1 MATTLEEI
9 RKKLQQAQQVNQ
21 SEAVAKLDPAE
32 KNRRLKR
39 LKELFVRLKSGED
52 ISRRDLQNALTEEQ
66 WEEFEYNNQN
76 IDVEEP
82 DSSNRPDE
90 LRTYLDLLKKA
101 DFYYY
106 RAESTKKT
114 ERSRIDHLG
123 RSGRKRLFDTA
134 DTYYERAIERLNE
147 IFESCD
153 GQTLNEVLSH
163 LDRPW
168 ALGDSPNLGPN
179 HMPRVRNSRSRFSDS
194 QSGLTKYDLKRKFK
208 RDAIESAIAVLKAK

>member
-1 MATTLEEI
+1 MATLEEI
-9 RKKLQQAQQVNQ
+9 RKKLQQAQQDRNA
-21 SEAVAKLDPAE
+21 EAVSQIDPAE
-32 KNRRLKR
+32 KKRRLKR
-39 LKELFVRLKSGED
+39 LKELLARTKSGED
-52 ISRRDLQNALTEEQ
+52 ITRRDLKNALTEEQ
-66 WEEFEYNNQN
+66 WEEFEYNNQS
-76 IDVEEP
+76 IDMEEP
-82 DSSNRPDE
+82 DASNRPDE

-153 GQTLNEVLSH
+153 GQTIQEVLSH

-168 ALGDSPNLGPN
+168 QLGDSPNLGPN
-179 HMPRVRNSRSRFSDS
+179 DMPRVRNSRSRYSDS
-194 QSGLTKYDLKRKFK
+194 QSGLTKFDLKRKYK
-208 RDAIESAIAVLKAK
+208 RDAIENAIAALKSK

>member
-9 RKKLQQAQQVNQ
+9 RKKLQQAQQANQ

-32 KNRRLKR
+32 KKRRLKR

-90 LRTYLDLLKKA
+90 LRTY
-101 DFYYY
+101 
-106 RAESTKKT
+106 
-114 ERSRIDHLG
+114 
-123 RSGRKRLFDTA
+123 
-134 DTYYERAIERLNE
+134 
-147 IFESCD
+147 FES
-153 GQTLNEVLSH
+153 LPIS
-163 LDRPW
+163 
-168 ALGDSPNLGPN
+168 
-179 HMPRVRNSRSRFSDS
+179 
-194 QSGLTKYDLKRKFK
+194 
-208 RDAIESAIAVLKAK
+208 

>member
-1 MATTLEEI
+1 MATLEEI
-9 RKKLQQAQQVNQ
+9 RKKLQQAQQQQN
-21 SEAVAKLDPAE
+21 AVAVSQLDPAE
-32 KNRRLKR
+32 KKKRLKR

-52 ISRRDLQNALTEEQ
+52 ISRRDLKNALTEQQ

-76 IDVEEP
+76 IDIEEP
-82 DSSNRPDE
+82 DASNRPDE

-106 RAESTKKT
+106 RAESTSKT

-123 RSGRKRLFDTA
+123 RSGRKRLFDKA

-147 IFESCD
+147 IFSSCD
-153 GQTLNEVLSH
+153 GQTLNEVQTH

-179 HMPRVRNSRSRFSDS
+179 HMPRVRNSRSRYSDS
-194 QSGLTKYDLKRKFK
+194 QSGLTKFDLKRKYK
-208 RDAIESAIAVLKAK
+208 RDAIESAIAALKSK